1 MQGVWQVST
10 LRSNVPALRKLVQV
24 RRILREVLEEHGVDV
39 LVESKLRHALR
50 LVDEV
55 YDIVSFYES

>member
-1 MQGVWQVST
+1 
-10 LRSNVPALRKLVQV
+10 LRSNVPALRRLVQA
-24 RRILREVLEEHGVDV
+24 RQILREILEEHGVDGS
-39 LVESKLRHALR
+39 VESKLRHVLR

>member
-1 MQGVWQVST
+1 VST

-24 RRILREVLEEHGVDV
+24 RQILRKILEEHGVDG
-39 LVESKLRHALR
+39 LVESRLRHVLK

-55 YDIVSFYES
+55 YDIVSFHES

>member
-1 MQGVWQVST
+1 VQARQI
-10 LRSNVPALRKLVQV
+10 LRK
-24 RRILREVLEEHGVDV
+24 ILEEHGVDG
-39 LVESKLRHALR
+39 LVESELRHVLK